1 MELERYRGVFAA
13 APTPFCADG
22 TVDAETAAQWME
34 YYIGGGLSGVF
45 ALSSTG
51 EYFAMT
57 PAQRLRMVEACVNAA
72 AGRVPVLAMVSDACL
87 QTVLE
92 NIRRTAAAG
101 ADAVVLTAPY
111 YYKYSGEELACF
123 FAAAAE
129 ASPVPL
135 LLYNQP
141 TRLPN
146 ALDEALVLRLAG
158 HPNIIGLKDT
168 STDAARLGRLAAVL
182 AGRDDFL
189 YYAGWE
195 GFAAY
200 AALLGV
206 NYVYALAA
214 VEPQLF
220 VQMQAMARAG
230 DTAGVLAA
238 QRRVDGLFG
247 LFRAVGGGSA
257 ESFSNFTAGIKAAL
271 EIKGMGRAYPAQLGR
286 LPEEREYEAVR
297 AILKQEQPV

>member
-1 MELERYRGVFAA
+1 MELERYKGVFAA

-22 TVDAETAAQWME
+22 TVDAETAALWME
-34 YYIGGGLSGVF
+34 HYIAGGLSGVF
-45 ALSSTG
+45 VLSSTG
-51 EYFAMT
+51 DYFAMT
-57 PAQRLRMVEACVNAA
+57 HAQRLRMVEASVRAA

-87 QTVLE
+87 ETVRE
-92 NIRRTAAAG
+92 NIRWTAKAG

-111 YYKYSGEELACF
+111 YYKYSQEELARF
-123 FAAAAE
+123 FVEAAE

-141 TRLPN
+141 ARLPN

-168 STDAARLGRLAAVL
+168 STDAARLGRLAAAL
-182 AGRDDFL
+182 AGRGDFL
-189 YYAGWE
+189 YYAGSE
-195 GFAAY
+195 GLAAY

-214 VEPQLF
+214 VEPELF
-220 VQMQAMARAG
+220 VRMRAMARAG
-230 DTAGVLAA
+230 DSAGVLAA

-271 EIKGMGRAYPAQLGR
+271 ELKGMGRAYPAQMGR
-286 LPEEREYEAVR
+286 LPSEREYEAVR
-297 AILKQEQPV
+297 AVLERGQPV